1 MQLMFIIPTTTDILT
16 LATNKNIKVF
26 INDGEEEKKKKERYS
41 VNATIVL
48 SLSRN

>member
-16 LATNKNIKVF
+16 LATKKNIRVF
-26 INDGEEEKKKKERYS
+26 INDEEEEKKKERYS